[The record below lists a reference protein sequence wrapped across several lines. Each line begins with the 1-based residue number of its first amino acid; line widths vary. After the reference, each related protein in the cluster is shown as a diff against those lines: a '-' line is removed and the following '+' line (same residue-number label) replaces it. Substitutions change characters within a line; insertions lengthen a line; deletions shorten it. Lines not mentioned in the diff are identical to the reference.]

1 MWGSNTEGQ
10 LGLGEEGEENV
21 FQPVILPCDNK
32 VLDIDCGYYHSAIVT
47 DQGELF
53 TFGEVDGGKLG
64 LNGVKDETDYPRWVT
79 IRDVILRECCEHAR
93 TSVGSVEEMWKKCS
107 K

>member
-21 FQPVILPCDNK
+21 FQPVLLPCDNK
-32 VLDIDCGYYHSAIVT
+32 VTDIDCGYYHSAIVT
-47 DQGELF
+47 ELGELL

-64 LNGVKDETDYPRWVT
+64 LNGVRDETDYPRCVT
-79 IRDVILRECCEHAR
+79 
-93 TSVGSVEEMWKKCS
+93 
-107 K
+107 

>member
-1 MWGSNTEGQ
+1 VWGSNTEGQ

-21 FQPVILPCDNK
+21 FQPVLLPFNNK
-32 VLDIDCGYYHSAIVT
+32 VMDIDCGYYHTAIVT

-64 LNGVKDETDYPRWVT
+64 LNGVRDETDSPRWVSPL
-79 IRDVILRECCEHAR
+79 ICPVFGQIE
-93 TSVGSVEEMWKKCS
+93 KFQ
-107 K
+107 